1 MESKSTQNSFDGHR
15 NGLQSHVAFFDQD
28 NDGLIYPLDTY
39 NGFREIGFGMIISLL
54 AMFFI
59 HIAFS
64 WFTFGTFLPD
74 PLFRIRVA
82 GIHRAVHGSDSG
94 SYTQTGE
101 FDERRFDYVFS
112 LYSAPP
118 HTHLSFKEGV
128 RMVRGNRNVY
138 DFFGWV
144 AAISE
149 WGATYLLLWPQDGRV
164 AKQDVHD
171 ILDVC
176 AFDSILRDA
185 F

>member
-1 MESKSTQNSFDGHR
+1 MKNSLDGHGK
-15 NGLQSHVAFFDQD
+15 GLQSHVAFFDPD

-39 NGFREIGFGMIISLL
+39 NGFREIGFGRIISLL
-54 AMFFI
+54 AMVFI

-64 WFTFGTFLPD
+64 WFTSGTFLPD

-101 FDERRFDYVFS
+101 FDERRFDYVFD

-138 DFFGWV
+138 DFFGWA
-144 AAISE
+144 AAIFE
-149 WGATYLLLWPQDGRV
+149 WGATYLLLWPQNGRV

-176 AFDSILRDA
+176 AFNQIREA